1 MEIGLN
7 ECLNQSLMISRALEY
22 LLLEPDEA
30 VEYLKDIKIYEA
42 KGDCNIRECN
52 EALSKVN
59 EAIYILTTGNI
70 KELKDEYEQ
79 LFSTRRDGAV
89 CPPYE
94 SYYRGSGGVLGIE
107 DIVEEVESIIREAG
121 LEFDSEVH
129 GYPDN
134 IQLEL
139 ELANILTGQLISLE
153 GISLMEKLV
162 SKHIAPTLPLF
173 AECIKKHARLD
184 FYRRV
189 AEVMEL
195 YSDCIR
201 KVL

>member
-1 MEIGLN
+1 MN
-7 ECLNQSLMISRALEY
+7 ECLNQSLTISRALEY
-22 LLLEPDEA
+22 LLLEPGEA
-30 VEYLKDIKIYEA
+30 IEYLKDIKVYEA
-42 KGDCNIRECN
+42 KGDCNIQECN

-59 EAIYILTTGNI
+59 EAIYILTTSNIGN
-70 KELKDEYEQ
+70 LQDEYKR
-79 LFSTRRDGAV
+79 LFSTRQDRAL

-94 SYYRGSGGVLGIE
+94 SYYRGKGGVLGIE
-107 DIVEEVESIIREAG
+107 EIVDDVESIIREAG
-121 LEFDSEVH
+121 LEYDSESQ

-153 GISLMEKLV
+153 SISLMEKLV

-184 FYRRV
+184 FYRLV
-189 AEVMEL
+189 AEAMDY
-195 YSDCIR
+195 YSDCIS